1 MPLRARL
8 MVLVGMILF
17 VSLAGGGALIAWHAA
32 GRVQTELHSAL
43 SVGAN
48 TIENGLKELS
58 TADDRTAELRRLIAT
73 FDGNRH
79 VQVTLFDAAGSI
91 TARSKLFA
99 PAQNVPS
106 WFVRLIGNPVSPMR
120 VPAGLGSDILLEPD
134 PANELD
140 EVWDESRD
148 AMLILAWFA
157 MLSVLLISIVVS
169 RSLRSLEALSNG
181 FAAIGSGD
189 SHIPLSPQGPPEL
202 KRLAVAFNRM
212 SERLAAAATQN
223 QRLNERLLTLQAEE
237 RAELARNL
245 HDDIGPLLFA
255 VEMTAATVERVAGTG
270 QVGDI
275 PAHAKAIHDAVA
287 LMQQHVRDILGR
299 LRPISTIGLQV
310 SIDRLLSFWQR
321 RRPHVGINLTM
332 TIEEDLLGEDAKETI
347 YRVVQEGLS
356 NAMRHAMPGR
366 VDIIIAHDGADGLH
380 ITVTDDG
387 VGLRP
392 DCAASRGPARLG
404 LIGTRER
411 VAAMAGSLSVV
422 PGRDGKGLTLIASL
436 PCTNR
441 AEEDRETIV

>member
-1 MPLRARL
+1 
-8 MVLVGMILF
+8 
-17 VSLAGGGALIAWHAA
+17 
-32 GRVQTELHSAL
+32 
-43 SVGAN
+43 
-48 TIENGLKELS
+48 
-58 TADDRTAELRRLIAT
+58 
-73 FDGNRH
+73 
-79 VQVTLFDAAGSI
+79 
-91 TARSKLFA
+91 
-99 PAQNVPS
+99 
-106 WFVRLIGNPVSPMR
+106 
-120 VPAGLGSDILLEPD
+120 
-134 PANELD
+134 
-140 EVWDESRD
+140 
-148 AMLILAWFA
+148 
-157 MLSVLLISIVVS
+157 
-169 RSLRSLEALSNG
+169 
-181 FAAIGSGD
+181 
-189 SHIPLSPQGPPEL
+189 LSPQGPPEL

-380 ITVTDDG
+380 IAVTDDG

-392 DCAASRGPARLG
+392 DYAASRGPARLG

-436 PCTNR
+436 PYTNR
-441 AEEDRETIV
+441 AEEDREMIG